1 MYQRINFTQPCLECS
16 RNRITMNFLIIIP
29 DQEHLVQMANN
40 FRQQKE
46 EELAHLKDSPHQAI
60 YLDMI
65 RLNDKGMI
73 LRNFQEHVVLLV
85 NAYHR
90 VMDDD
95 DLIESIAAGTIDPD
109 LDAVIKLIA
118 HIEQQ
123 EPWGMV
129 LSLIPVDMNGTVGAI
144 ITKKS
149 K

>member
-1 MYQRINFTQPCLECS
+1 
-16 RNRITMNFLIIIP
+16 MNFLIIIP
-29 DQEHLVQMANN
+29 DQEHLVQMATN

-46 EELAHLKDSPHQAI
+46 EELALMKDSPNQAI
-60 YLDMI
+60 YLDMV
-65 RLNDKGMI
+65 RLNNKGMI
-73 LRNFQEHVVLLV
+73 LRNFQEYVVLLV

-95 DLIESIAAGTIDPD
+95 ELIEDIADGSIDPD
-109 LDAVIKLIA
+109 LDAIIKLIA

-144 ITKKS
+144 ITKKPE
-149 K
+149 